1 MAGRQEERMQGISQ
15 QAILVLMTILVL
27 VAIPTGLILKRLGFG
42 MWWALLCLVPAA
54 AFVGLWTLAFIRWP
68 RDGQTQP

>member
-1 MAGRQEERMQGISQ
+1 MAGISQ
-15 QAILVLMTILVL
+15 QSLWVL
-27 VAIPTGLILKRLGFG
+27 VVVLVATAIPTGMILKRLGIN